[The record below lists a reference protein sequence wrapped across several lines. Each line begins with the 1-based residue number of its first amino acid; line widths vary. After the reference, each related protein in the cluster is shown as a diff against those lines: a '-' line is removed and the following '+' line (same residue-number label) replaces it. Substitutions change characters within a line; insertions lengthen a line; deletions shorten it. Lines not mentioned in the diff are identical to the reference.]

1 MSRVSETIISMMDK
15 GQNIFDIAKYF
26 GGIDELLDITKKY
39 PYLQAMVQS
48 KLGGYLYCSAADED
62 EIMIPF
68 ELPFIVIELIPVD
81 DGEMSSHY
89 NADVDIIIPE
99 LTEEK
104 DMQILNSWLEDYLTD
119 MGAEVGSFNDG
130 KLNKTEIWV
139 FNEKINGKSFK
150 RFAQMPVSDE
160 EVLKVIPDNYIRD

>member
-1 MSRVSETIISMMDK
+1 MSYVKAIQKMIDEGND
-15 GQNIFDIAKYF
+15 IFQVAKLF
-26 GGIDELLDITKKY
+26 GGINKLLGIAKSS
-39 PYLQAMVQS
+39 PYLVALINA
-48 KLGGYLYCSAADED
+48 KLGGVLYCSASDED
-62 EIMIPF
+62 GIMIPF

-99 LTEEK
+99 LTEQK
-104 DMQILNSWLEDYLTD
+104 DMQILNSWIEDYLTD
-119 MGAEVGSFNDG
+119 MGAEVGSFNDS

-139 FNEKINGKSFK
+139 SNEKINGKSFK
-150 RFAQMPVSDE
+150 SFGQMSVSDE